1 MNNGWIGKGDG
12 GGSRGRGRGR
22 GDLTGVKPC
31 KPAAKELEGV
41 SDEKR
46 SRSEVALLRVIKSKV
61 EEEMEKEDKV
71 KEELLVKNTLPL
83 PKFAHICKTVR
94 KKEERKNLKGF
105 DCKLCEDYY
114 QFHLDDGL
122 GHDKVEEM
130 KQKNS
135 KHRGLFKPPSTP
147 ERFWDPEIVEDG
159 PDDPRSKIIDAPPLK
174 KRKGAK
180 MFAVGEIVNG
190 DEFDLE

>member
-1 MNNGWIGKGDG
+1 M
-12 GGSRGRGRGR
+12 
-22 GDLTGVKPC
+22 
-31 KPAAKELEGV
+31 
-41 SDEKR
+41 
-46 SRSEVALLRVIKSKV
+46 ALLRVIKSKV

-114 QFHLDDGL
+114 QFHLNDGL
-122 GHDKVEEM
+122 DIDEVEEM

-135 KHRGLFKPPSTP
+135 KHRGLFKPPSTT
-147 ERFWDPEIVEDG
+147 ERFWDPDIVEDDC
-159 PDDPRSKIIDAPPLK
+159 DDPRSKISDAPPLR
-174 KRKGAK
+174 KRKGGK
-180 MFAVGEIVNG
+180 KFAVGEIVNG

>member
-22 GDLTGVKPC
+22 GDLTGVKPF

-46 SRSEVALLRVIKSKV
+46 SRGEVALLRVIKSKV

-83 PKFAHICKTVR
+83 SKFAHICKTVR
-94 KKEERKNLKGF
+94 KIIFVRETSRHGDF
-105 DCKLCEDYY
+105 
-114 QFHLDDGL
+114 G
-122 GHDKVEEM
+122 
-130 KQKNS
+130 
-135 KHRGLFKPPSTP
+135 
-147 ERFWDPEIVEDG
+147 RF
-159 PDDPRSKIIDAPPLK
+159 
-174 KRKGAK
+174 
-180 MFAVGEIVNG
+180 
-190 DEFDLE
+190 

>member
-1 MNNGWIGKGDG
+1 MK
-12 GGSRGRGRGR
+12 
-22 GDLTGVKPC
+22 VFQ
-31 KPAAKELEGV
+31 V
-41 SDEKR
+41 SLSLKARKIRQR
-46 SRSEVALLRVIKSKV
+46 S
-61 EEEMEKEDKV
+61 
-71 KEELLVKNTLPL
+71 
-83 PKFAHICKTVR
+83 H
-94 KKEERKNLKGF
+94 
-105 DCKLCEDYY
+105 
-114 QFHLDDGL
+114 
-122 GHDKVEEM
+122 